1 MSVRDWLDERMLM
14 GVKLGLEK
22 CETLLSRLKNPHLDF
37 PSIHVAGS
45 NGKGSV
51 CVQLSAAAYANGCK
65 VGLFTS
71 PHLVTVEERIRINGR
86 PIPPKKFDK
95 LLRRVRKVAEEKPEC
110 TPTYFEATFLVA
122 MLAFSEAGIGRGIIE
137 TGVGGEFDAT
147 NVLTKADLCILT
159 TISKEHSEFLG
170 DTLAEIAA
178 AKVGIHQPGV
188 PLIALQ
194 HDDSLVRQVIEEEAA
209 GDLSWSPRHR
219 TGSAWSSHST
229 MVETAAA
236 HLGWKASPGNCIW
249 PGRSPSYGED
259 WIEGVVTRL
268 SAAHNAESL
277 ANDLAEVDR
286 PSVVLLG
293 LSQKAD
299 LRATLEPVVA
309 EICKDE
315 EFPRVV
321 FTEPTSG
328 REPAVSVEKLSEMM
342 ESMGVGHIPKAVER
356 DPGKAFEMAGEM
368 ARELECE
375 LLVIGSVYLIGDLLG
390 YVVDRDGL
398 NLWDELTVHQAAQV

>member
-14 GVKLGLEK
+14 GVKLGLQK

-110 TPTYFEATFLVA
+110 TPTYFEATFLIA

-137 TGVGGEFDAT
+137 TGLGGEFDAT

-194 HDDSLVRQVIEEEAA
+194 HDDPLVRRVIEGTA
-209 GDLSWSPRHR
+209 GDDLSWLPRPQ
-219 TGSAWSSHST
+219 TGSTWSSHAV
-229 MVETAAA
+229 MVEAAAA
-236 HLGWKASPGNCIW
+236 HLGWQTLTGNCFW
-249 PGRSPSYGED
+249 PGRSAGYGKD
-259 WIEGVVTRL
+259 WVDGVVTRL

-277 ANDLAEVDR
+277 ANDLAEVVS

-293 LSQKAD
+293 LSQKAN

-309 EICKDE
+309 AFRKEDRFI
-315 EFPRVV
+315 RLIL
-321 FTEPTSG
+321 TEPTSG
-328 REPAVSVEKLSEMM
+328 RNPSVSVEELSAMM
-342 ESMGVGHIPKAVER
+342 ESMGMIHTLNNVER
-356 DPGKAFEMAGEM
+356 NPEEAFQIGGEM
-368 ARELECE
+368 AREHKSE
-375 LLVIGSVYLIGDLLG
+375 LLVIGSVYLIGDLLK
-390 YVVDRDGL
+390 YVVDRNGL
-398 NLWDELTVHQAAQV
+398 DLWNELTVH

>member
-1 MSVRDWLDERMLM
+1 MNDRDWLDELMLM

-22 CETLLSRLKNPHLDF
+22 CKTLLSRLKNPHLDF

-86 PIPPKKFDK
+86 PIPPEKFDK
-95 LLRRVRKVAEEKPEC
+95 LLHRVRKVAEESESI
-110 TPTYFEATFLVA
+110 PTYFEATFLVA

-137 TGVGGEFDAT
+137 TGLGGEYDAT
-147 NVLTKADLCILT
+147 NVRPPSKSDLCILT
-159 TISKEHSEFLG
+159 TISKEHSGILG
-170 DTLAEIAA
+170 DTLVEIAT
-178 AKVGIHQPGV
+178 AKVGIHRSGV

-194 HDDSLVRQVIEEEAA
+194 HDDLLVRQVIEEEATD
-209 GDLSWSPRHR
+209 DLTWLPRHR
-219 TGSAWSSHST
+219 TGSAWSSHSN
-229 MVETAAA
+229 MVETVAA

-293 LSQKAD
+293 LSQKAN
-299 LRATLEPVVA
+299 LSETLEPVLA
-309 EICKDE
+309 EICNDDK
-315 EFPRVV
+315 FLQLVL
-321 FTEPTSG
+321 TEPKSG
-328 REPAVSVEKLSEMM
+328 RNPAVNVQELSAMM
-342 ESMGVGHIPKAVER
+342 EKMGSASISKTMEKNPE
-356 DPGKAFEMAGEM
+356 KAFEMAGKL

-398 NLWDELTVHQAAQV
+398 DLWDELTVH